1 MLFIDMNW
9 IKRIAES
16 QCHAISRGTAH
27 GCAFWA
33 NESKQARVSI
43 ERMFLDQ
50 EDGLSLHGC
59 WRMRAKTDLAGV

>member
-50 EDGLSLHGC
+50 ED
-59 WRMRAKTDLAGV
+59 AGV